1 MFKKTTYTLIT
12 SVELAGKSSVSIC
25 PGKASKKTLVSYEKL
40 LFNRTETPRYAFA
53 KLG

>member
-1 MFKKTTYTLIT
+1 MFKKTTYILRI
-12 SVELAGKSSVSIC
+12 SIELAANSSVSTL

-40 LFNRTETPRYAFA
+40 LFNRREIPRYAFA